1 MKLGPRQKVILTA
14 MVKNAGKYWPGCGI
28 VWENFSTT
36 RMILES
42 LAAKKLITNDGNNRY
57 STTKE
62 GAKLGDPHR
71 YIKER
76 LAEKTGI
83 KCSE

>member
-1 MKLGPRQKVILTA
+1 MKLGPRQEAILTA
-14 MVKNAGKYWPGCGI
+14 MVKNGGKYWPGCGI
-28 VWENFSTT
+28 VWGNFSTT

-57 STTKE
+57 SVTKE
-62 GAKLGDPHR
+62 GTSLGDPYR

-76 LAEKTGI
+76 VAEKNNNKI
-83 KCSE
+83 F